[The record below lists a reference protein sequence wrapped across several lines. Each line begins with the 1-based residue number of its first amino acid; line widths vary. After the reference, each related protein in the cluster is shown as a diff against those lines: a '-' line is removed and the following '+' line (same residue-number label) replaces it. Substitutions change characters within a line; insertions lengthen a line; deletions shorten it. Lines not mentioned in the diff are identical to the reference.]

1 MTRAELLA
9 SLRKHRLAVVSTI
22 HDGAPQAAVVGI
34 AVTDDLEIIFDTLTT
49 SRKYNNLRADPR
61 AALVIGWDAEQTV
74 QCEGV
79 ADFPAGAELA
89 ACKQV
94 YFAAW
99 PDGPE
104 REAWPNIGY
113 VRVRPRWVRF
123 SDFGAVPVRI
133 EEMTLP

>member
-9 SLRKHRLAVVSTI
+9 VLRKHRLAVVSTI

-34 AVTDDLEIIFDTLTT
+34 ALTDDLAIIFDTLTT
-49 SRKYNNLRADPR
+49 SRKYQNLRVDPR

-74 QCEGV
+74 QLEGA

-89 ACKQV
+89 ACKQA

-113 VRVRPRWVRF
+113 VRIRPRWVRY

-133 EEMTLP
+133 EEMTFG